1 MTSFTFH
8 RRLGH
13 ICIVS
18 ENSADPLKR
27 YQPLFLE
34 NERGLSYAVRRYPDL
49 TKNSSG
55 TPALSVCMQLPAFF
69 DIIYFFALILGI
81 AGAALIIYGGLKA
94 IVKVLMLEIKR
105 GSYTYNQIR
114 RELTDKIVFGLEFLI
129 AADILTTITT
139 PTQQEL
145 INLGVV
151 VVIRTILGY
160 FLSREAAEFNL
171 QG

>member
-1 MTSFTFH
+1 
-8 RRLGH
+8 
-13 ICIVS
+13 
-18 ENSADPLKR
+18 
-27 YQPLFLE
+27 
-34 NERGLSYAVRRYPDL
+34 
-49 TKNSSG
+49 
-55 TPALSVCMQLPAFF
+55 MQLPAFF

>member
-1 MTSFTFH
+1 
-8 RRLGH
+8 
-13 ICIVS
+13 
-18 ENSADPLKR
+18 
-27 YQPLFLE
+27 
-34 NERGLSYAVRRYPDL
+34 
-49 TKNSSG
+49 
-55 TPALSVCMQLPAFF
+55 MQLPVFF

-81 AGAALIIYGGLKA
+81 AGAVLIIYGGLKA
-94 IVKVLMLEIKR
+94 IVKVLMLEIRR

-160 FLSREAAEFNL
+160 FLSKEAAEFNL

>member
-1 MTSFTFH
+1 
-8 RRLGH
+8 
-13 ICIVS
+13 
-18 ENSADPLKR
+18 
-27 YQPLFLE
+27 
-34 NERGLSYAVRRYPDL
+34 
-49 TKNSSG
+49 
-55 TPALSVCMQLPAFF
+55 MQLPAFF
-69 DIIYFFALILGI
+69 DIIYFFALVLGI
-81 AGAALIIYGGLKA
+81 AGAALIIYGGLRA

-160 FLSREAAEFNL
+160 FLSREAAEFSL

>member
-1 MTSFTFH
+1 
-8 RRLGH
+8 
-13 ICIVS
+13 
-18 ENSADPLKR
+18 
-27 YQPLFLE
+27 
-34 NERGLSYAVRRYPDL
+34 
-49 TKNSSG
+49 
-55 TPALSVCMQLPAFF
+55 MQLPAFF

-81 AGAALIIYGGLKA
+81 AGATLIIYGGLKA

-129 AADILTTITT
+129 AADILNTLTT

-160 FLSREAAEFNL
+160 FL
-171 QG
+171 